1 MKYKK
6 YMALCLSTLSLL
18 WACGSSNSSI
28 EDYKSKENGAGSA
41 GANIFDAKCS
51 MCHSLNEDKIGPAL
65 SGVKQRWGNDEAK
78 LKMFIRD
85 AQSVIKGGDAY
96 AATLYEKWNKSNMPS
111 FTNLSD
117 KEMNDLVEYLK

>member
-1 MKYKK
+1 MV
-6 YMALCLSTLSLL
+6 LCLSTLSLL

-28 EDYKSKENGAGSA
+28 GDYKSKEKASGSL

-85 AQSVIKGGDAY
+85 AQSVISGGDAY

-111 FTNLSD
+111 FPNLND
-117 KEMNDLVEYLK
+117 EEMNDLVEYLN